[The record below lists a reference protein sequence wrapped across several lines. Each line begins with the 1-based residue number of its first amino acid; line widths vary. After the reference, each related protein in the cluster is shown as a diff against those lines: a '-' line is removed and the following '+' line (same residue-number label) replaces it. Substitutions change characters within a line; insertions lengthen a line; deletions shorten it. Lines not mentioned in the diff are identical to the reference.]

1 MLAPKRIF
9 ILLVNAGTDNEG
21 IHTIQMGGRN
31 KVLLFESEEDALRYA
46 LMLEAQD
53 FPVPT
58 VEAFPSEEIEEFCQE
73 AGYEYE
79 LVEAGRLEIPPD
91 ANVEQPNW
99 EEENKTPD
107 TPPADSDTD
116 VTSNPELDAIRRR
129 LEGLL

>member
-9 ILLVNAGTDNEG
+9 VLLVNAGTDSEG

-31 KVLLFESEEDALRYA
+31 KVLMFESEDDALRYA

-53 FPVPT
+53 FPSPT

-73 AGYEYE
+73 AGYDYE
-79 LVEAGRLEIPPD
+79 LVENGRLEIPPD

-99 EEENKTPD
+99 QDEADEEEIPEAET
-107 TPPADSDTD
+107 
-116 VTSNPELDAIRRR
+116 VESNPELDEIRRR